1 MDYLTKYY
9 KHLCEQLQEKLN
21 IIEMQLNEAGVK
33 KALQTKDPVLLRK
46 EILKGEERRKRTQ
59 QEMEDLDVSGVMQ
72 EYGASA
78 PEVGPKAMQQEILYG
93 KIKEIDKNLDALEKS
108 QTLTHTTGSQPY

>member
-33 KALQTKDPVLLRK
+33 KAMKTPSLVQK
-46 EILKGEERRKRTQ
+46 EILKGEARRQRTQ
-59 QEMEDLDVSGVMQ
+59 EEMEDTDVSGAIQ
-72 EYGASA
+72 TYGASSQEA
-78 PEVGPKAMQQEILYG
+78 GKAMEAQDTLSRKIG
-93 KIKEIDKNLDALEKS
+93 KIDKNLNALEDVANKV
-108 QTLTHTTGSQPY
+108 HTTGSQQY